1 MIKFNDFY
9 CLLEAFGPS
18 YRKDA
23 VFLSITVYFSIF
35 VYIFYAHFSI
45 LSSTN
50 STLSTFTKES
60 KCGAGGLLKF
70 MNIYK
75 ITFTNFRLH
84 HWFFKPGFVYGVE
97 LLGVEQ
103 LMTIEKN
110 KLHKYKDS

>member
-9 CLLEAFGPS
+9 CLLEAFDPS

-50 STLSTFTKES
+50 LTLSTFTKKS

-75 ITFTNFRLH
+75 ITFTNF
-84 HWFFKPGFVYGVE
+84 FDYIIGFLSPVLFTV
-97 LLGVEQ
+97 LSCSVSS
-103 LMTIEKN
+103 N
-110 KLHKYKDS
+110 